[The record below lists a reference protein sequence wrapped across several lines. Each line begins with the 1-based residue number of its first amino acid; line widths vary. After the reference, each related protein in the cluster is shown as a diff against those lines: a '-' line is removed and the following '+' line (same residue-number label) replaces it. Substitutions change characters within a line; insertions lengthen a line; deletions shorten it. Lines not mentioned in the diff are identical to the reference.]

1 MTRAAQ
7 HTRSKYGAR
16 KTVVDGITFASG
28 KEARR
33 YAELKL
39 MERAGAIR
47 DLQLQPRYELQAGF
61 RDGNGNA
68 VRKIEYVADFYY
80 VEKGGLRVAEDV
92 KGVRTD
98 VYKLKRKLFM
108 ARYPEIEL
116 REV

>member
-33 YAELKL
+33 YAELRL
-39 MERAGAIR
+39 LERAKVIQE
-47 DLQLQPRYELQAGF
+47 LILQPRYVLQDAF
-61 RDGNGNA
+61 RSGDGEA
-68 VRKIEYVADFYY
+68 VRKIEYVGDFRYI
-80 VEKGGLRVAEDV
+80 EKGREVCEDV